1 MSWIAVTDSQSSFI
15 SYWDVSHAAPGE
27 GDRGVW
33 GFFLNESGGEVVCVP
48 LWRQGLHRKVTYLC
62 DCPDGSALTSLEIYS
77 HHLFLGF
84 WRRTTSL
91 LTFIP
96 EQAGKI
102 SQVKL
107 LIDLLH
113 YLCILKG
120 EEIIG
125 FKRLGSEKMFVTYV
139 LLYFCLW
146 YWAWFYNRQKIVSAF
161 FSCIQ
166 HLIFIKI
173 VSVSC
178 EGRLISLAPC
188 SRGEKRYELKEVEGE
203 MSST

>member
-1 MSWIAVTDSQSSFI
+1 MSGRAHSWSYGSCMFNFVRPCHTLLKSGYTIFI
-15 SYWDVSHAAPGE
+15 NS
-27 GDRGVW
+27 
-33 GFFLNESGGEVVCVP
+33 LILSG
-48 LWRQGLHRKVTYLC
+48 
-62 DCPDGSALTSLEIYS
+62 
-77 HHLFLGF
+77 HLFY
-84 WRRTTSL
+84 TTM
-91 LTFIP
+91 F
-96 EQAGKI
+96 Q
-102 SQVKL
+102 
-107 LIDLLH
+107 IDLLH